1 MPFNYVVHKELHLIV
16 GTGRD
21 RPSWSEIKR
30 CQEQARTDPGF
41 SPQFDLIVD
50 MRAVTGFDM
59 TTEHVRTLANR
70 MIFSFG
76 SKRAFVASSPAV
88 FGMGRMWQTF
98 AELSDRPSQ
107 VRVFY
112 DLPSALQWL
121 GLNELPASIR
131 PEPEFV
137 PLIMDDEKAS

>member
-1 MPFNYVVHKELHLIV
+1 
-16 GTGRD
+16 
-21 RPSWSEIKR
+21 
-30 CQEQARTDPGF
+30 
-41 SPQFDLIVD
+41 
-50 MRAVTGFDM
+50 M
-59 TTEHVRTLANR
+59 TTEHVRTLANG

-112 DLPSALQWL
+112 DLPSALEWL
-121 GLNELPASIR
+121 GLKTLPASISA
-131 PEPEFV
+131 EPSRIEV
-137 PLIMDDEKAS
+137 IKA